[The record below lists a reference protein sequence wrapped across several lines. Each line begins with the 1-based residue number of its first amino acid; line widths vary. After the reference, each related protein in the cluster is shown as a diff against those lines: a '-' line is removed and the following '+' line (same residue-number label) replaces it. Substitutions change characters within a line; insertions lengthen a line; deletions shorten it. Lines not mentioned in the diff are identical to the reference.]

1 MVRVRTSSSRTPSS
15 WTLPLKRRGSLP
27 RAGAL
32 AAAVACVTACEPD
45 LSSPGSGQ
53 FRIEAALISSQPIQ
67 SVIQGGILGLE
78 CKVFDPGGLPVGG
91 VDPAVT
97 ASRIG
102 PAATCSTFR
111 VAHSG
116 LDTLRISANG
126 ALATLPV
133 AVAIPPQVSSPQ
145 GQVLAVDSVPSGAI
159 PWVVSVRRNSSG
171 KIELFVAMLV
181 DPSGSPFEDLHRYV
195 SDDNGNTFRYD
206 GVVLSHDTVGCALTG
221 FGIENVAV
229 VPRAEA
235 PGWRLY
241 FSGGQ
246 FDCYGWQVFSAVST
260 DERTWVIEP
269 GIRLSNT
276 ADGQPAEEG
285 PIPWPVGEGMV
296 VDRTAG
302 GAWRMLVGGYEH
314 ILPNENKFQI
324 VEWTSPDQLNWTYED
339 TAFTTRQMPHEGQ
352 ASIYSPTIRG
362 FAPGLWRMIFAGDNR
377 DDPNGRGRVWSA
389 VSTDMRS
396 WQLEG
401 MLIHSDQSDYYY
413 SSLVDDFLVFIRDDS
428 GLPPFQGDPHL
439 HRLAGARVT
448 MP

>member
-1 MVRVRTSSSRTPSS
+1 VRSSPPRTPSS
-15 WTLPLKRRGSLP
+15 WTLDFATWGPAL
-27 RAGAL
+27 RAGATL
-32 AAAVACVTACEPD
+32 APAVLWITACDTDPSG
-45 LSSPGSGQ
+45 LSRTPV
-53 FRIEAALISSQPIQ
+53 RIEARLVSTQPIQ
-67 SVIQGGILGLE
+67 NVAQGGLLGLE
-78 CKVFDPGGLPVGG
+78 CKVLDQDGLPVGA

-111 VAHSG
+111 VANSG
-116 LDTLRISANG
+116 LDTLVISNSG
-126 ALATLPV
+126 AIARVPV
-133 AVAIPPQVSSPQ
+133 TVAIPPHVSSPQ
-145 GQVLAVDSVPSGAI
+145 GEFLAVDSVPSGAI
-159 PWVVSVRRNSSG
+159 PWVVSARRNG
-171 KIELFVAMLV
+171 RGEIELYVAGLV

-195 SDDNGNTFRYD
+195 SDDNGTTFRYD
-206 GVVLSHDTVGCALTG
+206 GVVLSHDSVQCSPMG
-221 FGIENVAV
+221 FGMENVAV

-260 DERTWVIEP
+260 DERTWTIEP
-269 GIRLSNT
+269 GTRLSNT
-276 ADGQPAEEG
+276 ADGQPAQDG

-296 VDRTAG
+296 VDQTAG
-302 GAWRMLVGGYEH
+302 GAWRMLVGGAEH

-324 VEWTSPDQLNWTYED
+324 VEWTSSDQLNWTYAD
-339 TAFTTRQMPHEGQ
+339 TVFTTRQMPPEGQ
-352 ASIYSPTIRG
+352 ASIYSPTIRE

-377 DDPNGRGRVWSA
+377 DDPNGRGRLWSA

-401 MLIHSDQSDYYY
+401 MLLHADQSDYYY

-428 GLPPFQGDPHL
+428 GLPPFQGNPYL
-439 HRLAGARVT
+439 HRLASARVT